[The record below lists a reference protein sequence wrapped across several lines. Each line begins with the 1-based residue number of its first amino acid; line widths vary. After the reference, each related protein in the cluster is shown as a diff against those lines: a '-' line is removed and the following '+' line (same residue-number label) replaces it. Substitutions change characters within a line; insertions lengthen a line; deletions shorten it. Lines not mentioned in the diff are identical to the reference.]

1 MLLKMSMYNK
11 LLQCIHPDQSASA
24 DTRRDVL
31 QWVMKELKPY
41 AVPDSETNKF
51 FGPPLPSTREMME
64 ARQRKHQEN
73 VERGKRA
80 AATRKAKQEQ
90 TK

>member
-1 MLLKMSMYNK
+1 MLLTELMYRK

-24 DTRRDVL
+24 DTRREAL

-41 AVPDSETNKF
+41 AIPTSEANKTR
-51 FGPPLPSTREMME
+51 PLPNTWEMMQ
-64 ARQRKHQEN
+64 AREQRRQEN

-80 AATRKAKQEQ
+80 AATRKMRKAQ
-90 TK
+90 T